1 MLVGQIIR
9 NKAQQGVVIIAPDAS
24 LEEAVHL
31 LAEKRI
37 GAVVVS
43 PDGSKVVGIL
53 SERDIVR
60 ELGKRG
66 AACLSERVD
75 SVMTRNVFGCSP
87 EDSADLV
94 LQTMTQRR
102 FRHLPV
108 MEEDKMIALISIGD
122 VVAARMSELQLEK
135 DALTGMIMGY

>member
-1 MLVGQIIR
+1 MLVSQIIR
-9 NKAQQGVVIIAPDAS
+9 NKAHQGVVTIRPATS
-24 LEEAVHL
+24 LSEAAKL
-31 LAEKRI
+31 LSEKRI
-37 GAVVVS
+37 GAVVIS
-43 PDGSKVVGIL
+43 ADGEKVAGIL

-66 AACLSERVD
+66 VACMSDKVED
-75 SVMTRNVFGCSP
+75 VMTRNVFGCKP

-94 LQTMTQRR
+94 LQTMTNKR

-108 MEEDKMIALISIGD
+108 MEGEKMIALISIGD

>member
-1 MLVGQIIR
+1 MLVSQIIR
-9 NKAQQGVVIIAPDAS
+9 SKAQQGVVTIAPEATLTDA
-24 LEEAVHL
+24 ANL
-31 LAEKRI
+31 LSEKRI

-43 PDGSKVVGIL
+43 SDGARVAGIL

-66 AACLSERVD
+66 VACMTDKIED
-75 SVMTRNVFGCSP
+75 VMTRDVFGCSP
-87 EDSADLV
+87 EDSANKV

-108 MEEDKMIALISIGD
+108 VEDGKMVALISIGD

>member
-1 MLVGQIIR
+1 MLVSQIIR
-9 NKAQQGVVIIAPDAS
+9 NKPQQGVITVSPGSSLGDA
-24 LEEAVHL
+24 AKL
-31 LAEKRI
+31 LSQKRI

-43 PDGSKVVGIL
+43 QDGEMVAGIL

-66 AACLSERVD
+66 AECLSDKVD
-75 SVMTRNVFGCSP
+75 DVMTRSVFGCSP
-87 EDSADLV
+87 EDSTDLV
-94 LQTMTQRR
+94 LQTMTQKR

-108 MEEDKMIALISIGD
+108 MEGEKMIALVSIGD
-122 VVAARMSELQLEK
+122 VVAAKMSELQLEK

>member
-1 MLVGQIIR
+1 MLVSQIIR
-9 NKAQQGVVIIAPDAS
+9 NKAHQGVLTLEPGAS
-24 LEEAVHL
+24 VAEAAQL
-31 LAEKRI
+31 LSEKRI

-43 PDGSKVVGIL
+43 PDGEKVVGIL

-66 AACLSERVD
+66 AACLDSKVD
-75 SVMTRNVFGCSP
+75 DLMTRNVFGCSP

-94 LQTMTQRR
+94 LQTMTQKR

-108 MEEDKMIALISIGD
+108 MNDGKMVALISIGD

>member
-1 MLVGQIIR
+1 MLVNQIIR
-9 NKAQQGVVIIAPDAS
+9 NKPQQGVITISPGSS
-24 LEEAVHL
+24 LEDAAKL
-31 LAEKRI
+31 LSEKRI

-43 PDGSKVVGIL
+43 PDGEKVAGIL

-66 AACLSERVD
+66 VACMSDTVD

-87 EDSADLV
+87 EDNTDLV
-94 LQTMTQRR
+94 LQTMTQKR

-108 MEEDKMIALISIGD
+108 MEDGKMIAFISIGD